1 VNLTIIFIILDL
13 HGMSTTID
21 TFIYLKRDIEQSF
34 QRLEKIS
41 ISPTYHQQEIN
52 QLINHISCTLDDL
65 QKVNQSKSNT
75 HPLNLS
81 DDENEEPLLSSTN
94 PVPTADERE
103 EFIVR
108 MKVQFDYY
116 KNKIPPRKNEDQMEI
131 IRLDQAAEDE
141 NEDQI
146 IRKQDEQLEDIHHS
160 IISLKNLT
168 TNMNF
173 EINDHIRVLDNLET
187 DMVSSQNRVENLT
200 KRTKNFIR
208 ISADG
213 VGGHTCLFAIAVGLF
228 FLIIILILFF

>member
-116 KNKIPPRKNEDQMEI
+116 KNKIPPRKNE
-131 IRLDQAAEDE
+131 
-141 NEDQI
+141 
-146 IRKQDEQLEDIHHS
+146 
-160 IISLKNLT
+160 
-168 TNMNF
+168 
-173 EINDHIRVLDNLET
+173 
-187 DMVSSQNRVENLT
+187 
-200 KRTKNFIR
+200 
-208 ISADG
+208 
-213 VGGHTCLFAIAVGLF
+213 
-228 FLIIILILFF
+228 